1 MPNNLAASEIQPC
14 HLGVIFALGIES
26 GFLEDSLKG
35 LITIRG
41 EGFKAK
47 EGGLHGHRTVIF
59 LSGPGRENAAKAA
72 ETLID
77 GHKPQYI
84 LSAGFAGG
92 LSPQLKRHDIL
103 LADEVMLESGESI
116 AISPLPTNLRSV
128 PGEGPGVRAG
138 LEKAVPTSPHIP
150 DVNSPHPNPLPK
162 GEGTAITGK
171 LLTADRVIRTAE
183 EKKSLCGKTGAVA
196 VDMETFAVAEVC
208 RRRMVPFLAVR
219 IIHDPAGET
228 LPPDIEK
235 LLNQKT
241 ETARLGAA
249 IGALW
254 KRPSSIKDMW
264 ALKENSLVAAKK
276 LADFI
281 AKLTAML

>member
-1 MPNNLAASEIQPC
+1 MSNDTSSSEIQPC

-35 LITIRG
+35 QVTIRG

-47 EGGLHGHRTVIF
+47 EGGLNGRRVVVL

-77 GHKPQYI
+77 GHKPQYV
-84 LSAGFAGG
+84 LSTGFAGG
-92 LSPQLKRHDIL
+92 LSPKLKRHDIL
-103 LADEVMLESGESI
+103 SFVEVLLESGESI
-116 AISPLPTNLRSV
+116 AISPLPL
-128 PGEGPGVRAG
+128 GEGPGVRAAEVKNTDPVLDTPLPIG
-138 LEKAVPTSPHIP
+138 
-150 DVNSPHPNPLPK
+150 PHPNPLPL
-162 GEGTAITGK
+162 GEGSK
-171 LLTADRVIRTAE
+171 LLTADRVIRTAA
-183 EKKSLCGKTGAVA
+183 EKKSLFEKTGAMA

-208 RRRMVPFLAVR
+208 RRRKVPCFAVR
-219 IIHDPAGET
+219 IIHDPAVET

-241 ETARLGAA
+241 ETARFGAA

-254 KRPSSIKDMW
+254 KRPSSFKDMW

-276 LADFI
+276 LADFV
-281 AKLTAML
+281 AELAGKL